1 MSGTEGSHRS
11 SIVRSLRVDSDATV
25 SLEPSKSA
33 VAPSP
38 ERQHER
44 CAMTIRAWAAVVL
57 DDFRALTR
65 GILEYALEI
74 VESGFRDFS
83 TMKEKLLLWS
93 DEVTR
98 GELTQKLVVDVA
110 LHGPAGTPALVD
122 LAVVDPATHSLVLR
136 AGGSDTRHGNVSLV
150 RESVELRD
158 AARGGFDAATQQMIE
173 HFDDALRKFES
184 DVHEGKAN
192 VRVVSNRSGGIG
204 GGGSLDRLT
213 LFVLLPL
220 VVIGTRKCG
229 SGRT

>member
-1 MSGTEGSHRS
+1 
-11 SIVRSLRVDSDATV
+11 
-25 SLEPSKSA
+25 
-33 VAPSP
+33 
-38 ERQHER
+38 
-44 CAMTIRAWAAVVL
+44 
-57 DDFRALTR
+57 
-65 GILEYALEI
+65 
-74 VESGFRDFS
+74 
-83 TMKEKLLLWS
+83 
-93 DEVTR
+93 
-98 GELTQKLVVDVA
+98 
-110 LHGPAGTPALVD
+110 
-122 LAVVDPATHSLVLR
+122 LR

-192 VRVVSNRSGGIG
+192 VRVVSNRSGGS

-220 VVIGTRKCG
+220 VVIGTRKLR